1 MNLFE
6 LQQRA
11 NILVQKVNEYEAS
24 LTGTTIDEEDT
35 LNKHTYADLYCLRP
49 VMKLLFGATL
59 AEKLN
64 RTLDNDLPLRVFASS
79 APAWNSTFNLLSYNP
94 GKIIDNTVTYTS
106 LNSSYSVPQVYTK
119 QEITNYR
126 YNASKPLATLDQAPA
141 KLNYGYENLTFTTG
155 SDVQTI
161 GFILSQDTGLMLYQK
176 QGRLEMNK
184 YGGGNPTVIIQEL
197 QPNTTYYTKGYI
209 YDKRFEYSTDKVNWT
224 TVSLNSNY
232 GASYSR
238 RVYFGAEYSGINP
251 FPGTIDVSELIALSN
266 STPDKRYSISLSERY
281 LGILFGTVQIDNLFI
296 STDYTGNWQ
305 NAIEARIQPER
316 PLTTKNT
323 GAGSQSAGDSYIY
336 KTRYM
341 VVNDNNL
348 TGNSGD
354 GLQLFRIRCHNDDY
368 STSSDIVEY
377 VYGYQAKEFRFSGSN
392 AQINLTLPRTLK
404 IGDTLDVELR
414 LFVWENPTGRYCMR
428 PDYLLTLN
436 KGKDDEWTGNSLAEG
451 PYWST
456 NELKPTTVKFCSGA
470 FDLCQDLSETYVETY
485 IGSYD
490 VGYQSNQ
497 HEFMNNIDMY
507 NNYNMCQ
514 LDVTQNSVTNKD
526 TRIPLGINY
535 SYSANIADAL
545 VTECQV
551 ANIFNWNTTTSTQI
565 ANNTI
570 SINRQV
576 PGIVCYYLGNGYNST
591 FTATIPYSPRLD
603 NINSINYG
611 TPPYYG
617 AFYRNG
623 NDIEI
628 SQVGLQMGAEAC
640 RIFMPGLNYTRGKLE
655 SPQQIWQPEKLV
667 GDANIDKGFN
677 WQGRAIY
684 HELVFKNR
692 RAGSSD
698 AGVDFKP
705 TLDNVADNDPQ
716 GLATRFAL
724 AQQKPFYNN
733 RPWFKELDELYGA
746 DPTKLVNYINNNSV
760 IVPKDEEVYQLETC
774 CNLVG
779 SPDYNELTGR
789 LTNCSSAN
797 YCEVASPIK
806 LDIQNADS
814 LEPKTCRLAMDLYF
828 TPGNYSSTVD
838 LLKFAA
844 QYNNDNAIRYNP
856 SSGHWSFYGAN
867 SSNSFT
873 GLMNPGQTYLINVE
887 MYRLNSSRYRVICGL
902 NELNEDLSYKS
913 GIGSM
918 ISEYPLPQSVE
929 ASFTNKF
936 FLNNPDTEYLL
947 DKSRL
952 LYRYNTT
959 TDTILNFTKFIIK
972 DNTVFDKSLFTLTG
986 AVNLSDDGI
995 LSPITPTTGA
1005 VITNNNSKLDIST
1018 NKSFEVYSP
1027 RIYTSS
1033 NNGTPFK
1040 LEANNNG
1047 YIEAKVTFEADKV
1060 AASVNCQLLNF
1071 LVFDLSVY
1079 ITQAD
1084 INWVQFKFVND
1095 VTSKTFKAY
1104 AMSDKTNDN
1113 WQLINEG
1120 AVTTDENPAVYIINN
1135 YKLGFMDSDTDNKK
1149 LDLTSI
1155 KLILEGE
1162 TLFSSMSTPDAVP
1175 MNDTE
1180 FYNQYKLDYD
1190 TWANAL
1196 NKPL

>member
-1 MNLFE
+1 
-6 LQQRA
+6 
-11 NILVQKVNEYEAS
+11 
-24 LTGTTIDEEDT
+24 
-35 LNKHTYADLYCLRP
+35 
-49 VMKLLFGATL
+49 
-59 AEKLN
+59 
-64 RTLDNDLPLRVFASS
+64 
-79 APAWNSTFNLLSYNP
+79 
-94 GKIIDNTVTYTS
+94 
-106 LNSSYSVPQVYTK
+106 
-119 QEITNYR
+119 
-126 YNASKPLATLDQAPA
+126 
-141 KLNYGYENLTFTTG
+141 
-155 SDVQTI
+155 
-161 GFILSQDTGLMLYQK
+161 
-176 QGRLEMNK
+176 
-184 YGGGNPTVIIQEL
+184 
-197 QPNTTYYTKGYI
+197 
-209 YDKRFEYSTDKVNWT
+209 
-224 TVSLNSNY
+224 
-232 GASYSR
+232 
-238 RVYFGAEYSGINP
+238 
-251 FPGTIDVSELIALSN
+251 
-266 STPDKRYSISLSERY
+266 
-281 LGILFGTVQIDNLFI
+281 
-296 STDYTGNWQ
+296 
-305 NAIEARIQPER
+305 
-316 PLTTKNT
+316 
-323 GAGSQSAGDSYIY
+323 
-336 KTRYM
+336 
-341 VVNDNNL
+341 
-348 TGNSGD
+348 
-354 GLQLFRIRCHNDDY
+354 
-368 STSSDIVEY
+368 
-377 VYGYQAKEFRFSGSN
+377 
-392 AQINLTLPRTLK
+392 
-404 IGDTLDVELR
+404 
-414 LFVWENPTGRYCMR
+414 
-428 PDYLLTLN
+428 
-436 KGKDDEWTGNSLAEG
+436 
-451 PYWST
+451 
-456 NELKPTTVKFCSGA
+456 
-470 FDLCQDLSETYVETY
+470 
-485 IGSYD
+485 
-490 VGYQSNQ
+490 
-497 HEFMNNIDMY
+497 MNNIDVY

-570 SINRQV
+570 SVNRQV

-623 NDIEI
+623 NDIET

-667 GDANIDKGFN
+667 GDNNIDKGFN

-724 AQQKPFYNN
+724 AQQKPYYYN

-746 DPTKLVNYINNNSV
+746 DPTKLVNYINNNAV
-760 IVPKDEEVYQLETC
+760 IVPKDEEVYQLETG

-789 LTNCSSAN
+789 LTNCSSSN
-797 YCEVASPIK
+797 YCEVTSPIK

-814 LEPKTCRLAMDLYF
+814 LEPKTCRLIMDLYF

-838 LLKFAA
+838 LFKFAA
-844 QYNNDNAIRYNP
+844 QYNNNNAIQYNP
-856 SSGHWSFYGAN
+856 SSGSWNFYGADG
-867 SSNSFT
+867 SNSFT
-873 GLMNPGQTYLINVE
+873 GLMNPGQTYNIQVV
-887 MYRLNSSRYRVICGL
+887 MYRLNSSRYRVMCGL
-902 NELNEDLSYKS
+902 NELNEDLSPKS
-913 GIGSM
+913 TVGSM
-918 ISEYPLPQSVE
+918 ISEYSLPLSAE

-959 TDTILNFTKFIIK
+959 TDTILSFTKFVIK

-1047 YIEAKVTFEADKV
+1047 YIEAKVAFEADKA
-1060 AASVNCQLLNF
+1060 AASVSCQLLNF

-1079 ITQAD
+1079 ITQAN

-1120 AVTTDENPAVYIINN
+1120 AVTTDENPAIYIINN

-1162 TLFSSMSTPDAVP
+1162 TLFSPMSTPGAQP

-1180 FYNQYKLDYD
+1180 FYNQYKLDYN

>member
-11 NILVQKVNEYEAS
+11 NKLVQKVNEYEAS
-24 LTGTTIDEEDT
+24 LTGTEIDETDT
-35 LNKHTYADLYCLRP
+35 LNQHTYADLYCLRP
-49 VMKLLFGATL
+49 VMKLLFGATVD
-59 AEKLN
+59 EKLN

-94 GKIIDNTVTYTS
+94 GTQIYEFTMNYNDYGYIN
-106 LNSSYSVPQVYTK
+106 NW
-119 QEITNYR
+119 TNYR
-126 YNASKPLATLDQAPA
+126 VTDGKACK
-141 KLNYGYENLTFTTG
+141 NYGMREGIWVFTTSDDVITEQVLFNLTDSQLLKIQNSKVFANDG
-155 SDVQTI
+155 LSDIYMFDV
-161 GFILSQDTGLMLYQK
+161 
-176 QGRLEMNK
+176 E
-184 YGGGNPTVIIQEL
+184 
-197 QPNTTYYTKGYI
+197 PNTTYKYHHEKRYISTLEFDYTKLGETKIEKSINISGSYDSGYRYVLGAQQNLQRPFLGTFDLTQTYFNTYLPI
-209 YDKRFEYSTDKVNWT
+209 NQA
-224 TVSLNSNY
+224 LNSVNY
-232 GASYSR
+232 YSALLEIQTNNVLAIREGDNTVFYR
-238 RVYFGAEYSGINP
+238 RCNDNTPSLFETSMDFSFN
-251 FPGTIDVSELIALSN
+251 SN
-266 STPDKRYSISLSERY
+266 STGAIDTGERFNLRVSFTQSTSVSNPSY
-281 LGILFGTVQIDNLFI
+281 IEIVRITDILNNRQFG
-296 STDYTGNWQ
+296 
-305 NAIEARIQPER
+305 A
-316 PLTTKNT
+316 LTTEYNSTNKTLQIKCPGPTSFNT
-323 GAGSQSAGDSYIY
+323 ATLTSVETNDIITVDLAGYTESDGRFRFYCHNIY
-336 KTRYM
+336 KNYVLIPDTSCIGDYVNYNNAKLNFKIGNYYSTRQAGLCGIYL
-341 VVNDNNL
+341 NDLKL
-348 TGNSGD
+348 TGN
-354 GLQLFRIRCHNDDY
+354 RAAI
-368 STSSDIVEY
+368 
-377 VYGYQAKEFRFSGSN
+377 
-392 AQINLTLPRTLK
+392 
-404 IGDTLDVELR
+404 
-414 LFVWENPTGRYCMR
+414 
-428 PDYLLTLN
+428 
-436 KGKDDEWTGNSLAEG
+436 
-451 PYWST
+451 
-456 NELKPTTVKFCSGA
+456 
-470 FDLCQDLSETYVETY
+470 
-485 IGSYD
+485 D

-497 HEFMNNIDMY
+497 HEFMNNIDVY

-570 SINRQV
+570 SVNRQV
-576 PGIVCYYLGNGYNST
+576 PGIVCYYLGNNYNST

-623 NDIEI
+623 NDIGT

-667 GDANIDKGFN
+667 GDNNIDKGFN

-733 RPWFKELDELYGA
+733 RPWFTELDELYGV
-746 DPTKLVNYINNNSV
+746 DPTKLVNYINNNSI
-760 IVPKDEEVYQLETC
+760 IVPKDEEVYQLETF

-789 LTNCSSAN
+789 LTNCSSSN
-797 YCEVASPIK
+797 YCEVTSPIK

-814 LEPKTCRLAMDLYF
+814 LEPKTCKLTMDLYF

-844 QYNNDNAIRYNP
+844 QYNNNNAIQYNP
-856 SSGHWSFYGAN
+856 SSGHWSFYGAVN
-867 SSNSFT
+867 SNSFT
-873 GLMNPGQTYLINVE
+873 GLMNPGQTYLINVA
-887 MYRLNSSRYRVICGL
+887 MYRLNSSNYRVICGL

-918 ISEYPLPQSVE
+918 ISEYPLPLSAE

-936 FLNNPDTEYLL
+936 FLNNSDTEYLL

-959 TDTILNFTKFIIK
+959 TDTILNFTKSVIK
-972 DNTVFDKSLFTLTG
+972 DNAVFDKSLFTLTG

-1005 VITNNNSKLDIST
+1005 TIINENSKLDIST

-1060 AASVNCQLLNF
+1060 AASVSCQLLNF

-1079 ITQAD
+1079 ITQAN

-1095 VTSKTFKAY
+1095 VTSRTFKAY
-1104 AMSDKTNDN
+1104 AMSDKSVDN

-1120 AVTTDENPAVYIINN
+1120 TITTDENPAIYIINN

-1162 TLFSSMSTPDAVP
+1162 TLFSSMSTPGAQP

>member
-11 NILVQKVNEYEAS
+11 NKLVQKVNEYEAS

-35 LNKHTYADLYCLRP
+35 LNQHTYADLYCLRP

-94 GKIIDNTVTYTS
+94 GLVQSSFIDYDTNNYSSNHPKVSMDNTKN
-106 LNSSYSVPQVYTK
+106 NSVKYH
-119 QEITNYR
+119 
-126 YNASKPLATLDQAPA
+126 LDLWLP
-141 KLNYGYENLTFTTG
+141 
-155 SDVQTI
+155 
-161 GFILSQDTGLMLYQK
+161 
-176 QGRLEMNK
+176 
-184 YGGGNPTVIIQEL
+184 
-197 QPNTTYYTKGYI
+197 
-209 YDKRFEYSTDKVNWT
+209 
-224 TVSLNSNY
+224 
-232 GASYSR
+232 
-238 RVYFGAEYSGINP
+238 
-251 FPGTIDVSELIALSN
+251 
-266 STPDKRYSISLSERY
+266 
-281 LGILFGTVQIDNLFI
+281 
-296 STDYTGNWQ
+296 
-305 NAIEARIQPER
+305 RI
-316 PLTTKNT
+316 
-323 GAGSQSAGDSYIY
+323 
-336 KTRYM
+336 
-341 VVNDNNL
+341 NDNNETDIISLKINNTTIRLGVYNLKGLYL
-348 TGNSGD
+348 TCKTMFNNKYLWNTYDFKLLNMNNRETYYGGRVSFD
-354 GLQLFRIRCHNDDY
+354 LDFRYLNTNDYPIVTISNRISSNY
-368 STSSDIVEY
+368 STPEGVNM
-377 VYGYQAKEFRFSGSN
+377 GQ
-392 AQINLTLPRTLK
+392 QINLYYN
-404 IGDTLDVELR
+404 VEAL
-414 LFVWENPTGRYCMR
+414 
-428 PDYLLTLN
+428 YLH
-436 KGKDDEWTGNSLAEG
+436 KSVVQDISGCYSE
-451 PYWST
+451 
-456 NELKPTTVKFCSGA
+456 VKTS
-470 FDLCQDLSETYVETY
+470 SM
-485 IGSYD
+485 D
-490 VGYQSNQ
+490 VGYKSDT
-497 HEFMNNIDMY
+497 HEFMGNIDMY

-514 LDVTQNSVTNKD
+514 LDVTQNSVTNKE

-623 NDIEI
+623 NDIET

-705 TLDNVADNDPQ
+705 TLDSIADNDPQ

-724 AQQKPFYNN
+724 AQQKPYYYN

-760 IVPKDEEVYQLETC
+760 VVPKDEEVYQLETG

-789 LTNCSSAN
+789 LTNCSSSN
-797 YCEVASPIK
+797 YCEVTSPIK

-814 LEPKTCRLAMDLYF
+814 LEPKTCKLQMDLFF
-828 TPGNYSSTVD
+828 TPGNYSSIVD
-838 LLKFAA
+838 LFKFAA
-844 QYNNDNAIRYNP
+844 LNNNNNAIQYNP

-873 GLMNPGQTYLINVE
+873 GLMNPGQTYAISIV
-887 MYRLNSSRYRVICGL
+887 MYRLNSSRYRVMCGL
-902 NELNEDLSYKS
+902 NELNEDLSPKRVV
-913 GIGSM
+913 GSM
-918 ISEYPLPQSVE
+918 ASEYPLPLSAE
-929 ASFTNKF
+929 TSFTNKF
-936 FLNNPDTEYLL
+936 FLNNSDTEYLL
-947 DKSRL
+947 DKSYL

-959 TDTILNFTKFIIK
+959 TDTILNFTKFVIK

-1005 VITNNNSKLDIST
+1005 VITNNNNKLNIDT
-1018 NKSFEVYSP
+1018 NKNFEVYSP

-1047 YIEAKVTFEADKV
+1047 YIEAKVAFEADKV
-1060 AASVNCQLLNF
+1060 AASVSCQLLNF

-1095 VTSKTFKAY
+1095 VTNKTFKAY

-1162 TLFSSMSTPDAVP
+1162 TLFSSMSTPGAQP

>member
-35 LNKHTYADLYCLRP
+35 LNQHTYADLYCLRP

-94 GKIIDNTVTYTS
+94 GTQIYEFTMNYNDYGYIN
-106 LNSSYSVPQVYTK
+106 NW
-119 QEITNYR
+119 TNYR
-126 YNASKPLATLDQAPA
+126 VTDGKACK
-141 KLNYGYENLTFTTG
+141 NYGTREGIWVFTTSDDVITEQVLFNLTDSQLLKIHDSKVFANDG
-155 SDVQTI
+155 SSDVYM
-161 GFILSQDTGLMLYQK
+161 FDV
-176 QGRLEMNK
+176 E
-184 YGGGNPTVIIQEL
+184 
-197 QPNTTYYTKGYI
+197 PNTTYKYHHNKRYIATLEFDYTKLGETKIEKSINISGSYDSSYRYVLGAQQNLQKPFLGTFDLTQTYLNI
-209 YDKRFEYSTDKVNWT
+209 YLPFNQAFNSVNYYSALLEIQTNRVLAIREGDNTVFYRRSNDNTPSLFETSMDFSFN
-224 TVSLNSNY
+224 
-232 GASYSR
+232 
-238 RVYFGAEYSGINP
+238 
-251 FPGTIDVSELIALSN
+251 SN
-266 STPDKRYSISLSERY
+266 STGTTDTGERFNLRVSFTQSASTSNPSESEIVRITDILNNRQFGALTTAYNSTSKTLQIRCPGPTSYNTATLTSVEANDIITIDLAGYTESDGRFRFYCHNIYKNYVLIPDTSCI
-281 LGILFGTVQIDNLFI
+281 G
-296 STDYTGNWQ
+296 DYTNYNNAKLNFKIGNYYSTS
-305 NAIEARIQPER
+305 QPG
-316 PLTTKNT
+316 LC
-323 GAGSQSAGDSYIY
+323 GVYL
-336 KTRYM
+336 
-341 VVNDNNL
+341 NDLKL
-348 TGNSGD
+348 TGN
-354 GLQLFRIRCHNDDY
+354 RAAI
-368 STSSDIVEY
+368 
-377 VYGYQAKEFRFSGSN
+377 
-392 AQINLTLPRTLK
+392 
-404 IGDTLDVELR
+404 
-414 LFVWENPTGRYCMR
+414 
-428 PDYLLTLN
+428 
-436 KGKDDEWTGNSLAEG
+436 
-451 PYWST
+451 
-456 NELKPTTVKFCSGA
+456 
-470 FDLCQDLSETYVETY
+470 
-485 IGSYD
+485 D

-623 NDIEI
+623 NDIET

-667 GDANIDKGFN
+667 GDDNIDKGFN

-760 IVPKDEEVYQLETC
+760 VVPDDKDRIVLADFIEPVGTPDIDENGIYSNITTSNYLKIADDRLKQIGNEFVFKIKTASSFSGE
-774 CNLVG
+774 G
-779 SPDYNELTGR
+779 SIY
-789 LTNCSSAN
+789 AN
-797 YCEVASPIK
+797 YPLGQPGPNITQFGEGYNHQIGTWTNSP
-806 LDIQNADS
+806 
-814 LEPKTCRLAMDLYF
+814 TMFF
-828 TPGNYSSTVD
+828 TPQTNTNYWLKVKQVSTSSLSYSYSTDGTNWTNGTGSDNYSNQSQFTYALLGLRATSGAINIFSGSID
-838 LLKFAA
+838 LL
-844 QYNNDNAIRYNP
+844 N
-856 SSGHWSFYGAN
+856 
-867 SSNSFT
+867 
-873 GLMNPGQTYLINVE
+873 
-887 MYRLNSSRYRVICGL
+887 
-902 NELNEDLSYKS
+902 S
-913 GIGSM
+913 GIIFNGTTEM
-918 ISEYPLPQSVE
+918 IPFATKQSG
-929 ASFTNKF
+929 T
-936 FLNNPDTEYLL
+936 
-947 DKSRL
+947 KS
-952 LYRYNTT
+952 
-959 TDTILNFTKFIIK
+959 I
-972 DNTVFDKSLFTLTG
+972 FDKSLFTLTG

-1005 VITNNNSKLDIST
+1005 VITNNNNKLDIDT
-1018 NKSFEVYSP
+1018 NKNFEVYSP

-1047 YIEAKVTFEADKV
+1047 YIEVKVAFEADKV
-1060 AASVNCQLLNF
+1060 AASVSCQLLNF

-1120 AVTTDENPAVYIINN
+1120 AVTTDENPAIYIINN

-1162 TLFSSMSTPDAVP
+1162 TLFSSMSTPGAQP

>member
-11 NILVQKVNEYEAS
+11 NKLVQKVNEYEAS
-24 LTGTTIDEEDT
+24 LTGTEIDENDT
-35 LNKHTYADLYCLRP
+35 LNQHTYADLYCLRP
-49 VMKLLFGATL
+49 VMKLLFGATVD
-59 AEKLN
+59 EKLN

-94 GKIIDNTVTYTS
+94 GTQIYEFTMNYNDYGYIN
-106 LNSSYSVPQVYTK
+106 NW
-119 QEITNYR
+119 TNYR
-126 YNASKPLATLDQAPA
+126 VTDGKACK
-141 KLNYGYENLTFTTG
+141 NYGTREGIWVFTTSDDIITEQVLFNLTDSQLLKIQNGKVFANDG
-155 SDVQTI
+155 SSDIYMFDV
-161 GFILSQDTGLMLYQK
+161 
-176 QGRLEMNK
+176 E
-184 YGGGNPTVIIQEL
+184 
-197 QPNTTYYTKGYI
+197 PNTTYKYHHEKRYIATLEFDYTKLGETKI
-209 YDKRFEYSTDKVNWT
+209 EKSINISGSYDSSYRYVLGAQQNLQKPFLGTFDLTQTYLNTYLPINQA
-224 TVSLNSNY
+224 LNSVNY
-232 GASYSR
+232 YSALLEIQTNKVLAIREGDNTVFYR
-238 RVYFGAEYSGINP
+238 RCNDDTPSLFETSMDFSFN
-251 FPGTIDVSELIALSN
+251 SN
-266 STPDKRYSISLSERY
+266 STGAADTGERFNLRVSFTQSTSSSNPSYREIVRITDILNNRQFGALTTGYNSTNKTLQIECPGPTSFNTATLTSVEANDIITVDLAGYTESDGRFRFYCHRIYKNYVLIPDTSCI
-281 LGILFGTVQIDNLFI
+281 G
-296 STDYTGNWQ
+296 DYTNYNNAKLNFKIGNYYSTSQ
-305 NAIEARIQPER
+305 
-316 PLTTKNT
+316 
-323 GAGSQSAGDSYIY
+323 AGLCGIY
-336 KTRYM
+336 L
-341 VVNDNNL
+341 NDLKL
-348 TGNSGD
+348 TGN
-354 GLQLFRIRCHNDDY
+354 R
-368 STSSDIVEY
+368 
-377 VYGYQAKEFRFSGSN
+377 A
-392 AQINLTLPRTLK
+392 
-404 IGDTLDVELR
+404 
-414 LFVWENPTGRYCMR
+414 
-428 PDYLLTLN
+428 
-436 KGKDDEWTGNSLAEG
+436 
-451 PYWST
+451 
-456 NELKPTTVKFCSGA
+456 
-470 FDLCQDLSETYVETY
+470 
-485 IGSYD
+485 SYD

-497 HEFMNNIDMY
+497 HEFMNNIDVY

-667 GDANIDKGFN
+667 GDNNIDKGFN

-698 AGVDFKP
+698 TGVDFKP

-733 RPWFKELDELYGA
+733 RPWFTELDELYGA

-760 IVPKDEEVYQLETC
+760 IIPDDKDRIVLADFVEA
-774 CNLVG
+774 VG
-779 SPDYNELTGR
+779 TPDIDENGIYSNITTSNYLKIADDRLKQIGNEFVLKIKTA
-789 LTNCSSAN
+789 SSFSGEGSIYAN
-797 YCEVASPIK
+797 YPLGQPGPNITQFGEGYNHQIGTWTNSP
-806 LDIQNADS
+806 
-814 LEPKTCRLAMDLYF
+814 TMFF
-828 TPGNYSSTVD
+828 TPQTNTNYWLKVKQVSTSSLSYSYSTDGTNWTNGTGSDNYSNQSQFTYALLGLRATSGAINIFSGSID
-838 LLKFAA
+838 LL
-844 QYNNDNAIRYNP
+844 N
-856 SSGHWSFYGAN
+856 
-867 SSNSFT
+867 
-873 GLMNPGQTYLINVE
+873 
-887 MYRLNSSRYRVICGL
+887 
-902 NELNEDLSYKS
+902 S
-913 GIGSM
+913 GIIFNGTTEM
-918 ISEYPLPQSVE
+918 IPFATKQSG
-929 ASFTNKF
+929 T
-936 FLNNPDTEYLL
+936 
-947 DKSRL
+947 KS
-952 LYRYNTT
+952 
-959 TDTILNFTKFIIK
+959 I
-972 DNTVFDKSLFTLTG
+972 FDKSLFTLTG

-1005 VITNNNSKLDIST
+1005 TIINENNKLDIST
-1018 NKSFEVYSP
+1018 NKNFEVYSP
-1027 RIYTSS
+1027 RIYTS
-1033 NNGTPFK
+1033 NYYDTPFK

-1047 YIEAKVTFEADKV
+1047 YIEAKVAFEADKV
-1060 AASVNCQLLNF
+1060 AAGVHCRLLNF
-1071 LVFDLSVY
+1071 LFFDLSVY

-1104 AMSDKTNDN
+1104 VMSDKTNDN

-1162 TLFSSMSTPDAVP
+1162 TLFSSMSTPGAQP

-1180 FYNQYKLDYD
+1180 FYNQYKLDYN